1 MHSDL
6 YQDVTDRIIA
16 ALEAGT
22 APWVK
27 PWNTASGYSG
37 MPWNPASGTRYRGL
51 NVALLWMAEH
61 ECGYSVPEW
70 MTYRQ
75 AQERGGQVRK
85 GERGAKIIFWKKLDP
100 GGGQEAD
107 DDNDG
112 PRFVLRGYTVF
123 NVAQID
129 GIEPTTA
136 AAPAP
141 ANSWQPHDLAERLIQ
156 RSGADIRHGG
166 DRAAYAPMLD
176 YIRLPRRDQ
185 FADAG
190 GYYSTALHELAHWT
204 GHSTRCARDLS
215 GRFGAQKYAAEELIA
230 EIAGAYTCAALG
242 VAGQLQHAEY
252 IAHWLTILRNDK
264 RAIFTAASQA
274 QRAADYLLVYNQPDA
289 QQQQAA

>member
-16 ALEAGT
+16 ALETGT

-27 PWNTASGYSG
+27 PWSTSGQNGG
-37 MPWNPASGTRYRGL
+37 MPWNPASGTRYRGV

-61 ECGYSVPEW
+61 EAGYSAPEW

-85 GERGAKIIFWKKLDP
+85 GEHGTKIIFWKQLDP
-100 GGGQEAD
+100 RADQESD

-123 NVAQID
+123 NVAQIE

-136 AAPAP
+136 ASPAP
-141 ANSWQPHDLAERLIQ
+141 VNAWLPHDRAERLIQ
-156 RSGADIRHGG
+156 RSRADIRHGG

-176 YIRLPRRDQ
+176 YIRLPARDQ
-185 FADAG
+185 FSDAG
-190 GYYSTALHELAHWT
+190 GYYNTALHELAHWT
-204 GHSTRCARDLS
+204 GHATRCARDLS
-215 GRFGAQKYAAEELIA
+215 GRFGAHKYAAEELIA
-230 EIAGAYTCAALG
+230 EIASAYTCAALG
-242 VAGQLQHAEY
+242 VEGQLQHAEY
-252 IAHWLTILRNDK
+252 IANWLQILRNDK

-274 QRAADYLLVYNQPDA
+274 QRAADYLLAYNQPDA
-289 QQQQAA
+289 QQLQAA